1 MSSGQGWTPPP
12 QAPPTPPPMPPQVPA
27 GRPPR
32 RYGTKGIW
40 LGILA
45 SIATTTAATL
55 AAFWAAVRSTTAGSV
70 AAIVLTGISIVPLV
84 LGVVLAAM
92 QGTPTRRGFGLGA
105 VIGWALSPIIIA
117 GVCLVVVLGAYSQL
131 HG

>member
-1 MSSGQGWTPPP
+1 MTYGQGWTPPP
-12 QAPPTPPPMPPQVPA
+12 GTPPQMPPSMPM

-45 SIATTTAATL
+45 SLVTTTVGSVGGFFAAL
-55 AAFWAAVRSTTAGSV
+55 RSTTASSV
-70 AAIVLTGISIVPLV
+70 LAIALTGFSILPLV
-84 LGVVLAAM
+84 LGIVLAAM

-105 VIGWALSPIIIA
+105 IIGWALSPIILA
-117 GVCLVVVLGAYSQL
+117 GVCFVVIIGAYSAE
-131 HG
+131 GGS